1 MITRTKLFALLA
13 LPAGAIGY
21 AVATTILSGLGL
33 ADGVGNLIV
42 LFVPLFV
49 AGLCMV
55 PFLIPLF
62 DSMAKRDLAAIQA
75 RRAAE
80 GSHGEAADTDT
91 PPS

>member
-1 MITRTKLFALLA
+1 VVITRTKLFALLA

-21 AVATTILSGLGL
+21 AVATAILSGIGL
-33 ADGVGNLIV
+33 AEGVGYLI
-42 LFVPLFV
+42 LPLFV

-80 GSHGEAADTDT
+80 GSQGDAADTDT
-91 PPS
+91 QPR

>member
-1 MITRTKLFALLA
+1 VITRTKLFALLA

-21 AVATTILSGLGL
+21 AVATSILMRLGV
-33 ADGVGNLIV
+33 AEGVGNLIL

-80 GSHGEAADTDT
+80 GSQVDGADTDI
-91 PPS
+91 PPG

>member
-21 AVATTILSGLGL
+21 AVASAILSGLGL
-33 ADGVGNLIV
+33 PEGPRNLLL

-55 PFLIPLF
+55 PFMIPLF

-80 GSHGEAADTDT
+80 GSEAEAADADN
-91 PPS
+91 PPT

>member
-1 MITRTKLFALLA
+1 V
-13 LPAGAIGY
+13 GY
-21 AVATTILSGLGL
+21 LIL
-33 ADGVGNLIV
+33 

-80 GSHGEAADTDT
+80 GQGDAADTDT
-91 PPS
+91 QPR